1 MPSIC
6 ELKIELKARGVK
18 GISGLNKSELESL
31 LRRSKAEQKKEPPKP
46 KPFVP
51 APIKVESPEVSQK
64 QINKKIKVPK
74 SFYVPYKPIKL
85 PKSFYVPFKPK

>member
-6 ELKIELKARGVK
+6 ELKIELKTRGVK
-18 GISGLNKSELESL
+18 GISGLNKAELESL

-51 APIKVESPEVSQK
+51 AETKGKSPEVAEK